1 MKTASLHGSIHGV
14 SARPCTPASPPRSLN
29 ITDTPAALC
38 NKLCNKRAKEKG
50 WPVIRTA
57 LSGYHAPD
65 VLLEAAV
72 VQAGVEAV
80 AQIELAHQHVVA
92 CHVGFPV
99 LEQLGQFL
107 RMPGSQ
113 VAALGRIL
121 GQVVQL
127 PLGGAVG
134 RVHVGDLP
142 ITLAQSLAAEQF
154 PADG

>member
-1 MKTASLHGSIHGV
+1 MYLQRVGTALHPSKP
-14 SARPCTPASPPRSLN
+14 SAASPHA
-29 ITDTPAALC
+29 ITDVEPPPHHTALQ
-38 NKLCNKRAKEKG
+38 KEKG
-50 WPVIRTA
+50 CPVTRTA

-99 LEQLGQFL
+99 LEQLGQLL

-127 PLGGAVG
+127 PLGGAVRSEER
-134 RVHVGDLP
+134 RV
-142 ITLAQSLAAEQF
+142 
-154 PADG
+154 